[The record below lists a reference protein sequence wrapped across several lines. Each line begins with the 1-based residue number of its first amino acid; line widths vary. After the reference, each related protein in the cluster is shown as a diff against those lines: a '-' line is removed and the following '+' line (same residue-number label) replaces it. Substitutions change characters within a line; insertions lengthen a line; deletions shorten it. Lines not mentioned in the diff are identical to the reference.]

1 MRWGAAQSL
10 HPALVPSLR
19 CLHLSRKGR
28 CACHQESGPWRVSL
42 WREESLHFGETRALA
57 DGVASRLV
65 SLPPHCA
72 PCAGQPEGHL
82 NTRVRSL
89 WPSGQSPRSSLWPRG
104 LCAFQLPLPT
114 PSPRIFQPHG
124 PPCSSPGCV
133 CDWFLSSPV
142 SLVGCHLVFLTMP
155 PCTTQS
161 VRSSPHCPPSALLS
175 HFLNGQAHSCS
186 GPFCVLSYCLECT
199 SPDELHG
206 PCLPQGLLQMSPG
219 LFPGHPFS
227 FSPAP

>member
-72 PCAGQPEGHL
+72 SCAGQPEGHL

-89 WPSGQSPRSSLWPRG
+89 WPSGQSPRSSVWPRG

-114 PSPRIFQPHG
+114 PSPRIFQSHG
-124 PPCSSPGCV
+124 PPCSSPSCV
-133 CDWFLSSPV
+133 CGWFHFHPQCLWSDVTSSFSQCHLAPPSLSEAVLTAHPLPCYPIFLMARLTPAQGLSVSSP
-142 SLVGCHLVFLTMP
+142 T
-155 PCTTQS
+155 
-161 VRSSPHCPPSALLS
+161 A
-175 HFLNGQAHSCS
+175 
-186 GPFCVLSYCLECT
+186 
-199 SPDELHG
+199 
-206 PCLPQGLLQMSPG
+206 
-219 LFPGHPFS
+219 
-227 FSPAP
+227 

>member
-133 CDWFLSSPV
+133 WLVPFIPSVSGRMSP
-142 SLVGCHLVFLTMP
+142 C
-155 PCTTQS
+155 
-161 VRSSPHCPPSALLS
+161 LS
-175 HFLNGQAHSCS
+175 HNA
-186 GPFCVLSYCLECT
+186 T
-199 SPDELHG
+199 LHH
-206 PCLPQGLLQMSPG
+206 PVCQKQSSLPTLCPVI
-219 LFPGHPFS
+219 PFS
-227 FSPAP
+227 